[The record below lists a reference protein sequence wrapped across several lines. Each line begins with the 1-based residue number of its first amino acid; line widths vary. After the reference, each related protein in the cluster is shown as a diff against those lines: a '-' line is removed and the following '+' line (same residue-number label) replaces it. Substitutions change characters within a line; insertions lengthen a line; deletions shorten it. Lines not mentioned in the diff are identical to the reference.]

1 MKRVVIACVLFAF
14 AISIS
19 VAGFYKTKEI
29 TNELKS
35 KVETIYND
43 ALEKKDIDREN
54 HELIAYW
61 RKKSQFMF
69 IVLDHESV
77 EQIEKA
83 IFLMDIYHEKKSEE
97 EYLESCAEA
106 LSAIEKLSSGEVPRL
121 KNIF

>member
-1 MKRVVIACVLFAF
+1 MRRVLIACILFAF

-19 VAGFYKTKEI
+19 IVGFYKTKHI
-29 TNELKS
+29 THELQI
-35 KVETIYND
+35 KVESIYND
-43 ALEKKDIDREN
+43 AVEKKDIDKKN
-54 HELIAYW
+54 HELTTFW
-61 RKKSQFMF
+61 KKKSQFMF

-83 IFLMDIYHEKKSEE
+83 IFLMDVYHEKKSHE

-106 LSAIEKLSSGEVPRL
+106 LSAIENLSSGEVPRF